1 MSRKI
6 IIFGEGG
13 GWHTERLSAAFE
25 ALGAEARCV
34 PLSACGFETD
44 EAGRGLRLPGFAD
57 GLPDG
62 AFVRAV
68 SAGSFEQVTLRLGL
82 LHALQGS
89 GVSVMNDARAIE
101 RCVDKSMT
109 TFLLSKAG
117 IPTPPTWVCESHD
130 HASSIVSSEA
140 RAGGSLVVK
149 PLFGSQG
156 RGLRRVDDAGALP
169 APDEVAGVYYLQCY
183 VERGAGKW
191 RDWRVFVV
199 GGRAVAAMVRQGA
212 GWITNV
218 GQGAG
223 CEAASSGG
231 ALGEIAAAAA
241 AALGAGFAGVDVIRD
256 TSGRL
261 QVLEVNSMPAW
272 KGLQGVTRV
281 DLAKTLADDFLA
293 RLGSHRETPFA
304 ARRAGHG

>member
-1 MSRKI
+1 M
-6 IIFGEGG
+6 IFGEAG
-13 GWHTERLSAAFE
+13 GWHTERLAAAFE
-25 ALGAEARCV
+25 ALGVEARCI

-44 EAGRGLRLPGFAD
+44 EAGCGLLLPGLID

-62 AFVRAV
+62 AFVRV
-68 SAGSFEQVTLRLGL
+68 IEAGSFEQVTLRLGL
-82 LHALQGS
+82 LHALREL
-89 GVSVMNDARAIE
+89 GVAVVNDARAIE

-117 IPTPPTWVCESHD
+117 IPTPPTWVCESRD
-130 HASSIVSSEA
+130 HASSIVAAEA
-140 RAGGSLVVK
+140 RAGASVVVK

-156 RGLRRVDDAGALP
+156 RGLRRLDDAGALP
-169 APDEVAGVYYLQCY
+169 APDEVAGVYYLQRY
-183 VERGAGKW
+183 VEGGADEW

-199 GGRAVAAMVRQGA
+199 GGRAVAAMVRRGA

-218 GQGAG
+218 GQGAE
-223 CEAASSGG
+223 CEGASPGG
-231 ALGEIAAAAA
+231 ALGEIAVAAA
-241 AALGAGFAGVDVIRD
+241 AALGAAYAGVDVIRD
-256 TSGRL
+256 ASGRL

-293 RLGSHRETPFA
+293 RLAPLRVSPFVV
-304 ARRAGHG
+304 RRSGEG